1 MYTHCIVYV
10 HVHLTIF
17 LLFVQSI
24 TGSGT
29 ASSYSIGGSRLGGSE
44 GEGGSEDDDYQL
56 SELEILI
63 STEEEVIQLYRQDSL
78 ISDIDQLVKDFDDN
92 VLHLRHEKSILDAI
106 MKLTELKYV
115 NLYYMYFIV
124 IHIHV
129 IGY

>member
-1 MYTHCIVYV
+1 MYMYIW
-10 HVHLTIF
+10 LF

-44 GEGGSEDDDYQL
+44 GGGSEDDDYQL

-115 NLYYMYFIV
+115 N
-124 IHIHV
+124 
-129 IGY
+129 